1 MAKVFRLLML
11 GLLISVGLLV
21 KAEPVRYPA
30 IANQQDPRSVYP
42 LALLEQALSYAETR
56 YQLQSSTEP
65 MSKSRAM
72 VFLRE
77 GQEIDVIWTMTSI
90 ERELELL
97 PVRIPI
103 FRGLSGYRV
112 ALIHQANQDA
122 FAAIHAPVAIRR
134 LLYAQGHDWVD
145 TKILRLNGFNVMD
158 AARYEN
164 LFSMLQ
170 RRRVDAVPRNV
181 LEITDEAA
189 VLAPQSIV
197 IEQNWLIHY
206 PAASYFFV
214 RSDNEQL
221 AGDIRHG
228 LEKMLADGS
237 FEQLF
242 QQFFSS
248 QLAELKLEQRQLII
262 LENPLLPAQTPLQD
276 HRLWYHPA
284 K

>member
-1 MAKVFRLLML
+1 MAKMSGLILLTI
-11 GLLISVGLLV
+11 LIFAGCAV
-21 KAEPVRYPA
+21 KAESVRYPA
-30 IANQQDPRSVYP
+30 IANQLDPRSVYP
-42 LALLEQALSYAETR
+42 LALLEQALAYAETP
-56 YQLQSSTEP
+56 YLLLSSEEP

-77 GQEIDVIWTMTSI
+77 GEEIDVLWSMTSV

-97 PVRIPI
+97 PIRIPI

-112 ALIHQANQDA
+112 SLIHQGNQDA
-122 FAAIHAPVAIRR
+122 FAAMHAAVTIRR
-134 LLYAQGHDWVD
+134 LVYAQGHDWVD
-145 TKILRLNGFNVMD
+145 TKILRLNGFKVIE

-181 LEITDEAA
+181 LEISDEAA
-189 VLAPQSIV
+189 VAAPRNV
-197 IEQNWLIHY
+197 VVEQNWLFYY

-214 RSDNEQL
+214 SPDNKQL
-221 AGDIRHG
+221 ARDIQQG

-242 QQFFSS
+242 MQFFSA
-248 QLAELKLEQRQLII
+248 QLTELQLDKRQVIK

-276 HRLWYHPA
+276 PRLWYYPV

>member
-1 MAKVFRLLML
+1 MAKMSGLILF
-11 GLLISVGLLV
+11 GLLIATGFYA
-21 KAEPVRYPA
+21 KAESVRYPA

-42 LALLEQALSYAETR
+42 LALLEQALSYADTR
-56 YQLQSSTEP
+56 YQLQSSDEP

-77 GQEIDVIWTMTSI
+77 GQEIEVLWTMTSI

-97 PVRIPI
+97 PIRIPI

-112 ALIHQANQDA
+112 SLIHQDNHDA
-122 FAAIHAPVAIRR
+122 FAARHAAVTIRR

-145 TKILRLNGFNVMD
+145 TKILRLNGFKVMD

-181 LEITDEAA
+181 LEITDEA
-189 VLAPQSIV
+189 VILAPQSIV

-214 RSDNEQL
+214 RSDNEKL
-221 AGDIRHG
+221 AGDIRQG
-228 LEKMLADGS
+228 LEKMLADGA

-242 QQFFSS
+242 QHFFAG
-248 QLAELKLEQRQLII
+248 QLAELKLQQRQLIE

-276 HRLWYHPA
+276 HRLWYHPP